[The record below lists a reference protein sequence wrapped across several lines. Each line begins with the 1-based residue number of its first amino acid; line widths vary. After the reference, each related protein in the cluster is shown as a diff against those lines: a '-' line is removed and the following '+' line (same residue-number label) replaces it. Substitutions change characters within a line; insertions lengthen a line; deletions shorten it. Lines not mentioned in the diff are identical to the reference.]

1 MIVSQL
7 LMFGVILGMV
17 FLQPNQGCG
26 STRSFASYALDR
38 WPGGTVKEQAIDL
51 FLLKSH
57 LFPKN
62 TTLELSPQLYK
73 FAAKWHKDRN
83 KTLYGRQPKPKA
95 STRWI
100 SIRPGLT
107 QDSWHD
113 GFILDLPLDRVQTAQ
128 VVGLLSSEQDAV
140 MADVV
145 SPCKQKLKPSPPPPP
160 FRNYNAPPD
169 PFLERRWD

>member
-26 STRSFASYALDR
+26 DRSFASYALDR
-38 WPGGTVKEQAIDL
+38 WPGSSVKEQAIDL

-95 STRWI
+95 SARWI
-100 SIRPGLT
+100 KIRDEHT
-107 QDSWHD
+107 RDAWHD
-113 GFILDLPLDRVQTAQ
+113 GYVLDLPLDHVKTAR
-128 VVGLLSSEQDAV
+128 VVGLLSDEQDAV
-140 MADVV
+140 MADVIF
-145 SPCKQKLKPSPPPPP
+145 PCKQKLKTSVPPPP
-160 FRNYNAPPD
+160 FKHYNAPPD
-169 PFLERRWD
+169 PFLERGWD